1 MFVTML
7 IICFLEV
14 ALGPGSWV
22 LHTYIPTSADVQVKG
37 HVAIHAQG
45 GIDRE
50 SKD

>member
-22 LHTYIPTSADVQVKG
+22 LHTYIPTSADVQVNG